1 MLAAARQ
8 GRIPV
13 FSIVPPVAAK
23 GALFDRGANFS
34 LVGKQTGELAA
45 QVLQGA
51 DLTKIPIRNLVPE
64 RLIVNPQA
72 VAGLKDPWRVP
83 DDVLR
88 KADQVIKE
96 SHGSH

>member
-1 MLAAARQ
+1 M
-8 GRIPV
+8 
-13 FSIVPPVAAK
+13 PPVAAK

-45 QVLQGA
+45 QVLKGA
-51 DLTKIPIRNLVPE
+51 DMAKIPIRNFVPDK
-64 RLIVNPQA
+64 LIVNPNA
-72 VAGLKDPWRVP
+72 VEGLKDPWRVP